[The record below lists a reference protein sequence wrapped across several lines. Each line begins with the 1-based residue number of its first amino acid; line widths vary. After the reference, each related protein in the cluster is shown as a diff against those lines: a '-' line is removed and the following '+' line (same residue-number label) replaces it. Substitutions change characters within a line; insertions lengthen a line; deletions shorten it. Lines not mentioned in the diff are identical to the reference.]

1 MRPSSVIFDYDAVSA
16 KGYLVPI
23 KKGRAMSQSNYAASP
38 EGSSEPRLLTWDD
51 LDVVQGLLTEVAPS
65 WSADLNHASIDDSTI
80 VITPAGANDMI
91 GPAFVLHRSRGR
103 VQLDQFRWDEYRKL
117 GAFRT
122 FEEALAVLRAR
133 LVPVT
138 TLNQSL
144 ADQADR

>member
-1 MRPSSVIFDYDAVSA
+1 
-16 KGYLVPI
+16 
-23 KKGRAMSQSNYAASP
+23 MSQSNYAASP

-51 LDVVQGLLTEVAPS
+51 LDTVQGLLAEVAPS

-117 GAFRT
+117 GSFRT

-144 ADQADR
+144 ADKADR